1 MKPDAWARLVQAGV
15 LPAVVATLLLA
26 LALGVENLGVA
37 ATIGVL
43 TGLVGWAVASSQHAE
58 SLGRPMPV
66 LAVALGAAAVP
77 VVCLVASIWVG
88 AATSEA
94 AAGWMMRGAQV
105 GAGCLVVAV
114 VLAVLAPRMREVSVG
129 LCLVGAVVPALV
141 AVPMG
146 IVALRTDERVEAA
159 VADFPVRGPSRPA
172 DGDEAVDLSENEMVE
187 VVRAWPGADLTCA
200 DLARRFEQWTG
211 RDVAPDPDDRTC
223 TLEHSSA
230 WLGRRAAL
238 RPDGTLVVAVWS
250 PTTSW
255 VAQASV
261 DP

>member
-1 MKPDAWARLVQAGV
+1 MKPDAWARLVRAGV
-15 LPAVVATLLLA
+15 LPAVVTTVLIA

-43 TGLVGWAVASSQHAE
+43 TGLVGWAVASSQRAE

-66 LAVALGAAAVP
+66 LALVLAAAVGP
-77 VVCLVASIWVG
+77 AVCFVVSIWVG
-88 AATSEA
+88 LGRSEA
-94 AAGWMMRGAQV
+94 AGDWIVRGVQV
-105 GAGCLVVAV
+105 GACCLLVA
-114 VLAVLAPRMREVSVG
+114 AVLGLLGPRTREVSVG

-141 AVPMG
+141 AVPTG

-159 VADFPVRGPSRPA
+159 VDDFPVRGPSRPA
-172 DGDEAVDLSENEMVE
+172 DADEGADVAESELIE
-187 VVRAWPGADLTCA
+187 VVRAWPDADLACA
-200 DLARRFEQWTG
+200 DLARRFEGWTG
-211 RDVAPDPDDRTC
+211 RAVAPDPGDRTC

-238 RPDGTLVVAVWS
+238 RPDGTLVVAAWS

-255 VAQASV
+255 VAQVAT
-261 DP
+261 DR